1 MLTIAEVKNAKPRET
16 EYLLA
21 DGRGGLYL
29 RVKPSG
35 HRAWIYKYS
44 INGSKKKINLGLY
57 PDVGLADARELHSN
71 ARQLVRR
78 GIDPAIP
85 PPPEITVEQT
95 TVEALI
101 KLYING
107 SGHLS
112 AKTLAENKRTLEKY
126 VLPIIGQRPAKD
138 IRRPDAIAL
147 VERYT
152 DTPGQARAVMKIARA
167 MFTWGLHREYV
178 DFNPFAHVVAA
189 VPVIKARS
197 KTRALDDEEIKH
209 VWKALLAEKDPRS
222 LSTRRALMMILVTGQ
237 RPEEVTSSTFD
248 EITVGVK
255 NKSICKICRHC
266 GWWTIPWERIKTR
279 NQRKVNHRVYLPALA
294 LEIVSNDQGGPV
306 YPNARG
312 TALAR
317 HALSHYVDDHKCWG
331 LDKWTPHDLRR
342 TAATGLSR
350 IGCPDEVIDAILNH
364 AKKGIIGV
372 YNQNK
377 HDKEKEI
384 WLTAWSEHLK
394 QLIRKAPPA
403 KSRQSLEN

>member
-35 HRAWIYKYS
+35 HRAWIYKYT
-44 INGSKKKINLGLY
+44 INGAKKKINLGLY
-57 PDVGLADARELHSN
+57 PDMSLASAREAH
-71 ARQLVRR
+71 AQAKQLVRR
-78 GIDPAIP
+78 GIDPSAP
-85 PPPEITVEQT
+85 PTPEIVTKQT
-95 TVEALI
+95 TVVDLI
-101 KLYING
+101 DLYISG

-112 AKTLAENKRTLEKY
+112 PKTLAENKRTLEKY
-126 VLPIIGQRPAKD
+126 VQPIIGQRPAKD

-152 DTPGQARAVMKIARA
+152 DTPGQARAIMKIARA

-189 VPVIKARS
+189 VPAIKPHS
-197 KTRALDDEEIKH
+197 KTRTLSDEEIKH
-209 VWKALLAEKDPRS
+209 VWQALLAEKDPRS

-237 RPEEVTSSTFD
+237 RPEEVTSSTYD
-248 EITVGVK
+248 EIAVGVK
-255 NKSICKICRHC
+255 NRPICKTCRHC

-279 NQRKVNHRVYLPALA
+279 NRRKENHRVYLSSLALA
-294 LEIVSNDQGGPV
+294 IVSNEQKGGPI

-317 HALSHYVDDHKCWG
+317 HALSHYVDDQKCWG
-331 LDKWTPHDLRR
+331 LEKWTPHDLRR

-364 AKKGIIGV
+364 VKKGIIGV

-384 WLTAWSEHLK
+384 WLTAWDEHLK
-394 QLIRKAPPA
+394 QLVN
-403 KSRQSLEN
+403 SRQ